1 MGGMIV
7 EIEETIRHEVEIDPA
22 KLIEAFDEEFLD
34 FMAGDNPNDE
44 AIREFVV
51 ETVHIMS
58 AEDFRYHGNEW
69 VVNTSRDYDIYVS
82 IRKTQSTPSRPA

>member
-1 MGGMIV
+1 MIV

-51 ETVHIMS
+51 ETCHIMG
-58 AEDFRYHGNEW
+58 AIDFAYHGNEW
-69 VVNTSRDYDIYVS
+69 VKNKTSDHDLYVS
-82 IRKTQSTPSRPA
+82 VRKTNSTPSRPA